1 MKKFYCTN
9 LHGQNSLLAIALVV
23 VIGFAPKQSYAEG
36 LDWTIAPYLWAS
48 DVSLDVAINGD
59 PVLGVDTAFNDILD
73 KLDMAFMGHIE
84 ASSGSFGGFFDVIFI
99 SLADEQVINLGPD
112 GPILGDL
119 EVDMDLST
127 NIYELGGLY
136 RVSGDGLASS
146 AFDIIGGLR
155 QVDMTTNVNI
165 VLPGPGGM
173 PVGGKI
179 DISET
184 DLFIGARLVGEFSER
199 WHYKLRADIA
209 GGGTEGTINGLAA
222 VGYTFGQ
229 TGLFSLDLGY
239 RYMNIELKDGAADE
253 TVKTE
258 ITMSGPVLGFIF
270 NF

>member
-1 MKKFYCTN
+1 MIVV
-9 LHGQNSLLAIALVV
+9 LAL
-23 VIGFAPKQSYAEG
+23 GLAPQQSNAEG
-36 LDWTIAPYLWAS
+36 LDWTIAPYLWTS
-48 DVSLDVAINGD
+48 DVAMDVSINGD
-59 PVLGVDTAFNDILD
+59 PTLGADVAFKDLVD

-84 ASSGSFGGFFDVIFI
+84 ASSGSFGGFFDVIYI
-99 SLADEQVINLGPD
+99 SLGDEKVINLGPG

-119 EVDMDLST
+119 EVDTNLSM

-136 RVSGDGLASS
+136 RIRGDGLASS

-155 QVDMTTNVNI
+155 QIDMTTNLNI
-165 VLPGPGGM
+165 VLPGPGAM

-184 DLFIGARLVGEFSER
+184 DLFIGARLVGEFSEK

-239 RYMNIELKDGAADE
+239 RYMSIELKDGDADE
-253 TVKTE
+253 TVKTD

>member
-1 MKKFYCTN
+1 M
-9 LHGQNSLLAIALVV
+9 SLVAITLVGAL
-23 VIGFAPKQSYAEG
+23 GFTPQQSYAEG

-48 DVSLDVAINGD
+48 DVGMDVAINGD
-59 PVLGVDTAFNDILD
+59 PTLGIDAAFSDLLD
-73 KLDMAFMGHIE
+73 KVDMAFMGHIE
-84 ASSGSFGGFFDVIFI
+84 ASSGSFGGFFDVIYL
-99 SLADEQVINLGPD
+99 SLGDDQVINLGPG

-119 EVDMDLST
+119 EVDMDLSM

-136 RVSGDGLASS
+136 RLSGDGLASS

-155 QVDMTTNVNI
+155 QVDMTTTINI
-165 VLPGPGGM
+165 LLPGPGGM

-184 DLFIGARLVGEFSER
+184 DIFVGARLIGEFSEK

-239 RYMNIELKDGAADE
+239 RYMNIELKDGDAD
-253 TVKTE
+253 TTIKTE
-258 ITMSGPVLGFIF
+258 ITMSGPILGFIF

>member
-1 MKKFYCTN
+1 M
-9 LHGQNSLLAIALVV
+9 SLLAITLVLAL
-23 VIGFAPKQSYAEG
+23 GFTPQQSYAEG

-48 DVSLDVAINGD
+48 DVGMDVAINGD
-59 PVLGVDTAFNDILD
+59 PTLGVDAAFNDLLD
-73 KLDMAFMGHIE
+73 KVDMAFMGHIE
-84 ASSGSFGGFFDVIFI
+84 ASSGSFGGFFDVIYL
-99 SLADEQVINLGPD
+99 SLGDDQVINLGPG

-119 EVDMDLST
+119 EVDMDLSM

-136 RVSGDGLASS
+136 RLSGDGLASS

-155 QVDMTTNVNI
+155 QVDMTTEINI
-165 VLPGPGGM
+165 LPPGPGGM
-173 PVGGKI
+173 PIGGKI

-184 DLFIGARLVGEFSER
+184 DIFIGARLVGEFSEK

-239 RYMNIELKDGAADE
+239 RYMKIELKDGDAD
-253 TVKTE
+253 TTIKTE
-258 ITMSGPVLGFIF
+258 ITMSGPILGFIF

>member
-1 MKKFYCTN
+1 MKIFYDHN
-9 LHGQNSLLAIALVV
+9 LRRRITLLAMTFVVAL
-23 VIGFAPKQSYAEG
+23 GLTPQQSYAEG

-48 DVSLDVAINGD
+48 DVSMDLSINGD
-59 PVLGVDTAFNDILD
+59 PALGVDAAFNDLVD

-84 ASSGSFGGFFDVIFI
+84 ASSGSFGGFFDVIYI
-99 SLADEQVINLGPD
+99 DLSDDQVINLGPS

-119 EVDMDLST
+119 DIDMDLSL

-136 RVSGDGLASS
+136 RIRGDGLGSS

-155 QVDMTTNVNI
+155 QIDVSADLSI
-165 VLPGPGGM
+165 VLEDPAAPPIGGGM
-173 PVGGKI
+173 DV
-179 DISET
+179 SET
-184 DLFIGARLVGEFSER
+184 DFFIGARLVGEFSEK
-199 WHYKLRADIA
+199 WHYKLRADIG

-239 RYMNIELKDGAADE
+239 RYMSVELKDGDADE
-253 TVKTE
+253 TIKTD
-258 ITMSGPVLGFIF
+258 ITMSGPILGFIF